1 MVTREEQKR
10 LRVSNYLNFLCC
22 FLFILQDVHKLTL
35 IDSRT
40 VYVPKDTNLAR
51 RAHKHDDAAAKER
64 DILKAR
70 VLEYEAASADAGG
83 NVYLDETKLQ
93 TNRNRKLTV
102 EVLDKN
108 FGKSVD
114 APYKVSELRGR
125 GSGPG
130 RVPGRGRGRGG
141 GRLFNPGRGRG

>member
-1 MVTREEQKR
+1 M
-10 LRVSNYLNFLCC
+10 LFL
-22 FLFILQDVHKLTL
+22 VHQNVINLYSL
-35 IDSRT
+35 LPLT

-51 RAHKHDDAAAKER
+51 RAHKHDDEAAKER

-102 EVLDKN
+102 EVLNKN

-125 GSGPG
+125 GPGQGRGPG
-130 RVPGRGRGRGG
+130 RGRGRGRGG
-141 GRLFNPGRGRG
+141 GRLFNPGGRGRG